1 MFSLKG
7 LVRTFR
13 PLGKGL
19 FYCNRLYSGSSQ
31 VIRNNR
37 NWLPLTCLIGTGGTL
52 IYLQNTI
59 KSDKKS
65 SLDEKSQDTIS
76 VESSLS
82 PFPTFLEK
90 NYQTNLNSN
99 YELLGYGVR
108 TVTFLSFKVYGIGL
122 YISSGDIFKARKI
135 IQGEIPQNFEN
146 PQVIEDTLRDPTSS
160 EAVVAKL
167 LENDI
172 KFAVRISP
180 IRNTDFNHLKDGL
193 IKSILAHPSSKEV
206 GEPLSEGLNELRE
219 AFQKKR
225 KSVPKDHAL
234 WLEILPGGKLS
245 VTYEDTKKNELYRMG
260 VVNEPLVTKLLFL
273 RYLAGKKPLSE
284 PLRTTC
290 VSGLA
295 HL

>member
-1 MFSLKG
+1 MFSSRGFLHA
-7 LVRTFR
+7 FR
-13 PLGKGL
+13 PLGRHIAR
-19 FYCNRLYSGSSQ
+19 CNRLYSRGSYA
-31 VIRNNR
+31 VRNNR
-37 NWLPLTCLIGTGGTL
+37 NKLPLTCLLGTGGAL

-59 KSDKKS
+59 KSDQKS
-65 SLDEKSQDTIS
+65 DLNEKTEDTIS

-90 NYQTNLNSN
+90 KNQTNLNSN

-122 YISSGDIFKARKI
+122 YISSSDITKARKI
-135 IQGEIPQNFEN
+135 IQGEMKQNFGN
-146 PQVIEDTLRDPTSS
+146 PQVVEDTLRDPTRS

-167 LENDI
+167 LENDV

-193 IKSILAHPSSKEV
+193 IKSILAHPLSKEV
-206 GEPLSEGLNELRE
+206 GESLSEGLNELRE

-245 VTYEDTKKNELYRMG
+245 VTYEDTKKNELSNMG
-260 VVNEPLVTKLLFL
+260 IVNEPLVTKLLFL
-273 RYLAGKKPLSE
+273 RYLTGKKPLSE
-284 PLRTTC
+284 PLRSTC